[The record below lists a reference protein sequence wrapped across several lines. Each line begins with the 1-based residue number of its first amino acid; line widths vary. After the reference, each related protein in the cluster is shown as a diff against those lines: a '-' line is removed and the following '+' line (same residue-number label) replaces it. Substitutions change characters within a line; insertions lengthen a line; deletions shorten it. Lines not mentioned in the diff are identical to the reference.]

1 MSLHRIHKMLI
12 NVFTRYKTDGLVN
25 LRYNLVGKTAE
36 PLYTHIA
43 VSIKPE
49 KPKRG
54 RPNFRVR

>member
-1 MSLHRIHKMLI
+1 MLI
-12 NVFTRYKTDGLVN
+12 NVYTRYKTDGLVN